1 MARSNGSEAMLQ
13 RNGASLFQANRARV
27 GGWADVTRISWY
39 STRMRHKKES
49 AHCVARDSQ
58 PKAVWR
64 KDMPERRA
72 GLGSGVSV
80 ESNQIIGMR

>member
-1 MARSNGSEAMLQ
+1 
-13 RNGASLFQANRARV
+13 
-27 GGWADVTRISWY
+27 
-39 STRMRHKKES
+39 MRHKKES